1 MFKIPAVSQKKPLL
15 FIAFFFYIFGNHCRC
30 FCSFVFP
37 HGVWLC
43 STLAHVTFCC
53 TVSSG
58 VSPLISCH
66 ITYSNRGSVDVTC
79 HRNRLSHS
87 WTEKPRVNKP
97 VRGKKW
103 HWRIACFPSRDL
115 LILTFSPWYS
125 SENKP
130 EAKKSKN
137 DPGSCTFKRIKLP
150 STYTFVRSASKQR
163 CHVVFKHT
171 PRIQELLTGVIP
183 AISVLSAAV
192 RQNQSH
198 LSGTESEEECT
209 CDKKHTTLKCY
220 SHPEHTRLYD
230 DEALA

>member
-43 STLAHVTFCC
+43 SILAHATFCC

-115 LILTFSPWYS
+115 LILTFFPPDTAVKT
-125 SENKP
+125 NQKP
-130 EAKKSKN
+130 RSQRMIL
-137 DPGSCTFKRIKLP
+137 DPVHSNALN
-150 STYTFVRSASKQR
+150 
-163 CHVVFKHT
+163 CH
-171 PRIQELLTGVIP
+171 Q
-183 AISVLSAAV
+183 
-192 RQNQSH
+192 
-198 LSGTESEEECT
+198 
-209 CDKKHTTLKCY
+209 
-220 SHPEHTRLYD
+220 HTRLC
-230 DEALA
+230 APQASNAVM